1 MNSLTSIYRVT
12 SPWRRRGVVALLV
25 LAGGISYID
34 RSALSVGN
42 MAIVADMHFSDTQM
56 GWMLSAFAWSYL
68 VFQVPAGLLSDRWG
82 GRVVL
87 GVSLVIWSLAQIAF
101 GLVSGVWAFFAC
113 RALLGAG
120 EAPLFLAGTGVI
132 TRWFRP
138 EERGGPIGLFNASST
153 LGPAIAPP
161 LLLAIMSVWG
171 WRDMFITVG
180 CASLLLAFVWL
191 AVYRDPEQVVVRAT
205 RRPPTRTHLAYLLK
219 QRSTWVLATGFVGV
233 IYITWL
239 YGAWLP
245 AYLQKVHHL
254 TLRQAAL
261 LSALPQL
268 FGFLGSVLGGF
279 LTDWLGR
286 RGASPVIACRTPLV
300 WGLVCASVATVM
312 AAVIPSLGLSVA
324 LICVALFSGGIAMTS
339 GWALGAV
346 IVTEDRVATMESIQN
361 TGGSLGGALAPA
373 LTGMIADHFGSFV
386 PSLLVAGAIGFLCA
400 GIYRYGLNE

>member
-1 MNSLTSIYRVT
+1 MNAMTFSGPVGGL
-12 SPWRRRGVVALLV
+12 WRRRGVVALLV
-25 LAGGISYID
+25 VAGGISYID

-42 MAIVADMHFSDTQM
+42 TAIVADMHFSDTQM
-56 GWMLSAFAWSYL
+56 GWMLSAFAWAYL
-68 VFQVPAGLLSDRWG
+68 VFQIPAGLLSDRWG
-82 GRVVL
+82 GRLVL
-87 GVSLVIWSLAQIAF
+87 GISLVVWSLAQIAF
-101 GLVSGVWAFFAC
+101 GLASGVWAFFIC

-120 EAPLFLAGTGVI
+120 EAPLFLAGTSVI

-180 CASLLLAFVWL
+180 CASLVVAFVWL
-191 AVYRDPEQVVVRAT
+191 AVYRDPARIVPAPVRQI
-205 RRPPTRTHLAYLLK
+205 PTRAHLSYLLG
-219 QRSTWVLATGFVGV
+219 QRSTWVLTTGFVGV

-268 FGFLGSVLGGF
+268 FGFFGSVLGGF
-279 LTDWLGR
+279 LTDRLGR
-286 RGASPVIACRTPLV
+286 RGMSPVAACRIPLV

-312 AAVIPSLGLSVA
+312 AAVIPSLGVSVA
-324 LICVALFSGGIAMTS
+324 LICVALFSGGIAMTC

-346 IVTEDRVATMESIQN
+346 IVAEDRVATMESIQN

-400 GIYRYGLNE
+400 GIYQYGLNE